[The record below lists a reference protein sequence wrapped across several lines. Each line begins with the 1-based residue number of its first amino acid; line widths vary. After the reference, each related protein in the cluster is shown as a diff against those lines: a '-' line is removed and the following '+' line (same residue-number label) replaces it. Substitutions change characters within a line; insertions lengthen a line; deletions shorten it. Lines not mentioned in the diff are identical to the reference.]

1 MHVASAWL
9 LAARFGLY
17 VLPVYDPVC
26 ADRNRHHHKRVLGHT
41 LSISAAEEVDTFL
54 PDVVFCFTPVYPI
67 LQAFESEGTWV
78 TLMWGVL
85 IARRVKYQTALHAG
99 EVRHQVAVV
108 HFYVAMGEG
117 I

>member
-1 MHVASAWL
+1 MHIASTWL

-17 VLPVYDPVC
+17 VISVYDSIC

-41 LSISAAEEVDTFL
+41 LSISAAKEVDTFL
-54 PDVVFCFTPVYPI
+54 SDVVLSFTPVYPI

-85 IARRVKYQTALHAG
+85 VARRVKYQTALHAG
-99 EVRHQVAVV
+99 EVWHQMAVV
-108 HFYVAMGEG
+108 HFYVTMGEG
-117 I
+117 V